1 MILFFCFFSLIRC
14 HQCVSSLLWK
24 NLTYEDHRNGNFS
37 NKRKVL
43 SVESNRE
50 PIRILF
56 DTELLDKKSDPLLC
70 TEEGQKIDWTLGSYY
85 CTKDDL
91 LTDKKLPVLK
101 ETLESLNSFLTKLIN
116 VTRLTFDIKTKEMLD
131 IKPPSKSVDK
141 DLYICV
147 VTRPFGTLSS
157 TLASAFP
164 HSLSSYD
171 NRPIRGGI
179 YINARSIPDEPQN
192 EKSIDR
198 RFFTTLFHET
208 CHVLGL
214 TESLYEKWLNRDNGN
229 SYGSDLPLSK
239 YSKDGK
245 NFTILHTPILH
256 EYAKHRWNRTYF
268 ADNIPMGLELEDG
281 GGSGTATSHPEGR
294 VYFNEVMVGLAIQ
307 PAVISDLVLSML
319 EDTGYYNVNWS
330 MAEPL
335 AWGAGESIGQNPLHD
350 FPTEPPY
357 LSFPS
362 HYLCNPLSKQNTNSI
377 CSYDFSSTATCIS
390 TMSANC
396 PSLTSEGETFCSAQ
410 KFFNPL
416 NYSVRGYYLIPDF
429 IIYKQAQ
436 TLHFCNGDGSSGTED
451 ETFGEDSMCV
461 ISNIGNYE
469 SARCY
474 KMFCDEKMETL
485 TIQVGEEKK
494 ICHQENET
502 ITFDNYNGYIKCPSP
517 LLMCSMKKFKQTN
530 VFIPPHKELKIVLLT
545 RNIIIVT
552 VLCVV
557 VLIFI
562 IAIVFCI
569 VGKIKQKRQ
578 LKEQQEVTEE
588 ITESIPLTS
597 PLIPD
602 IEE

>member
-1 MILFFCFFSLIRC
+1 MIFFFRFFSLISC

-24 NLTYEDHRNGNFS
+24 NITYTDYRNGSFS
-37 NKRKVL
+37 NQRNVL

-56 DTELLDKKSDPLLC
+56 DTELIESQSDSLIC
-70 TEEGQKIDWTLGSYY
+70 KEYGQKVEWTMGTYY
-85 CTKDDL
+85 CSDDDI
-91 LTDKKLPVLK
+91 LTEKKIKVLK
-101 ETLESLNSFLTKLIN
+101 ETLESLNSFLTRLLN
-116 VTRLTFDIKTKEMLD
+116 VTRCTFNIKTQDMLD

-147 VTRPFGTLSS
+147 VTRPFGSLSS

-164 HSLSSYD
+164 HSLSFYD

-179 YINARSIPDEPQN
+179 FINARYIPDEAQDEN
-192 EKSIDR
+192 SIDR
-198 RFFTTLFHET
+198 HFFTTLFHET

-214 TESLYEKWLNRDNGN
+214 TDSLYEKWLNRDNGN
-229 SYGSDLPLSK
+229 SYGSDLPLST

-281 GGSGTATSHPEGR
+281 GGSGTAITHPEGR

-307 PAVISDLVLSML
+307 PSVISDLVLSML
-319 EDTGYYNVNWS
+319 EDTGYYNVNWT

-335 AWGAGESIGQNPLHD
+335 PWGSGESIGQDSLQD

-357 LSFPS
+357 LAFPS
-362 HYLCNPLSKQNTNSI
+362 HYLCNPLSSQNSYSA

-390 TMSANC
+390 TISAKC
-396 PSLTSEGETFCSAQ
+396 PSAAKDGMTFCSAQ
-410 KFFNPL
+410 SFFNPL
-416 NYSVRGYYLIPDF
+416 NFSVRGYYTVPDF

-436 TLHFCNGDGSSGTED
+436 TFHFCKSNVSVGTSD
-451 ETFGEDSMCV
+451 ETFGPESMCV

-474 KMFCDEKMETL
+474 NMICDETLETI
-485 TIQVGEEKK
+485 TIQVGNETKT
-494 ICHQENET
+494 CHHENET
-502 ITFDNYNGYIKCPSP
+502 ITFDSYTGYIKCPNP
-517 LLMCSMKKFKQTN
+517 LLMCSMKKFKKTS
-530 VFIPPHKELKIVLLT
+530 VFVPSHKELKIVFLT
-545 RNIIIVT
+545 KNIIIVT
-552 VLCVV
+552 VLSVV
-557 VLIFI
+557 VLILI

-569 VGKIKQKRQ
+569 IGKIRHKR
-578 LKEQQEVTEE
+578 LMKEEQEMTDETTENV
-588 ITESIPLTS
+588 PLTA